1 MKQTLVPE
9 QKILEEVR
17 KTVAEGLN
25 IKNVERVT
33 PESSLMRD
41 LGAESL
47 DFLDIDYR
55 LEQAFGIKLARHSVV
70 EHMEEMFGEESAIDS
85 NGKLTEKA
93 AKVFSLRFGD
103 SGREIHAG
111 MDMEAL
117 PAMVTVRSLAE
128 GVMNLLDTLPEVCTA
143 CGGKDWQA
151 KGGVLV
157 KCGSCG
163 EPANYT
169 DGDELTDA
177 WLRQVQQEQQIF

>member
-1 MKQTLVPE
+1 MKQTLIPE

-25 IKNVERVT
+25 IKQLERVR

-55 LEQAFGIKLARHSVV
+55 LEQAFGIRLARHSVV

-85 NGKLTEKA
+85 DGKLTEKA
-93 AKVFSLRFGD
+93 AKVFNLRFKD
-103 SGREIHAG
+103 SGQEVRAG
-111 MDMEAL
+111 MDMDSL
-117 PAMVTVRSLAE
+117 PAMVTVRSLCD
-128 GVMNLLDTLPEVCTA
+128 GVMNLLDTLPEACTG
-143 CGGKDWQA
+143 CGGKEWKI

-157 KCGSCG
+157 QCASCG
-163 EPANYT
+163 EPASYA
-169 DGDELTDA
+169 DGDDLIDE
-177 WLRQVQQEQQIF
+177 WLRRVQEREKIF